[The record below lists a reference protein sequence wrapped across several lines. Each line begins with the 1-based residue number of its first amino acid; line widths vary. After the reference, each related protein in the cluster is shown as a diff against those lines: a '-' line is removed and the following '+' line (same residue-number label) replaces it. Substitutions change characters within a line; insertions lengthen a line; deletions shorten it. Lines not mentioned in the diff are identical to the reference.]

1 MTEWKRID
9 DGLYQRFDDGKP
21 QNVYIDR
28 MGHMSKRRKTFV
40 VDAWMWGE
48 KVNGKLEAV
57 GEYYRTLREAKERL
71 MYVEGYIDAVQ

>member
-28 MGHMSKRRKTFV
+28 MGHISKSRKTFV

-48 KVNGKLEAV
+48 KVRFVRAARLRPHPSPVSPTPAPPSPKGKAL
-57 GEYYRTLREAKERL
+57 AKR
-71 MYVEGYIDAVQ
+71 

>member
-1 MTEWKRID
+1 
-9 DGLYQRFDDGKP
+9 
-21 QNVYIDR
+21 
-28 MGHMSKRRKTFV
+28 MGHMSKSRKTFV